1 MRAAQPWR
9 PKAWVYL
16 LFPLRRLLDHLEASQ
31 VGRRRETL
39 LSRALVARP
48 PAVVLAA
55 ATHPAQPAVARQSQA
70 TGAPQATDPR
80 HLRARQEVEA
90 EVIRRRR
97 HHQKT

>member
-16 LFPLRRLLDHLEASQ
+16 LFPLRRLLGPLEASQ
-31 VGRRRETL
+31 AGQRRETL

-70 TGAPQATDPR
+70 TGAPQGTDPR
-80 HLRARQEVEA
+80 HLRAHLEVEA
-90 EVIRRRR
+90 EAIRRRR
-97 HHQKT
+97 HPPKT